1 MSIIHLSSIYGLVGQ
16 DQNLY
21 KNSNISENLT
31 YSIIKGGTTNY
42 SKQMA
47 AYYGKTNIR
56 VNTIAPGG
64 IEGKISGKKLVKT
77 ALLKKIILI
86 KIQSKVL

>member
-1 MSIIHLSSIYGLVGQ
+1 MKNNKKKNMSIIHLGSIYGLVGQ

-31 YSIIKGGTTNY
+31 YSIIKGGIIIQNRWLHIME
-42 SKQMA
+42 KQ
-47 AYYGKTNIR
+47 NIR

-64 IEGKISGKKLVKT
+64 MKEKYQEKN
-77 ALLKKIILI
+77 
-86 KIQSKVL
+86 